1 MFSTSQTKRETPQPC
16 LDVVIGT
23 TAVGKTDWALSYAE
37 EMGAE
42 IVNCD
47 AVCVYRGMD
56 IGSAK
61 PSAAEQARV
70 KHHLLDLVS
79 VDETYTI
86 GRYVADALAVC
97 QRLWDEGK
105 RVVVTGGS
113 GFYLKSYFAAVD
125 DPVDVPVAIRE
136 KVAALEAKS
145 GLAGILHALEE
156 CNSEGVAD
164 LIDVHNPRRVSRALE
179 RCWASG
185 LPLRTLREDF
195 LARTSPFESIP
206 KQLILLQRERSSLEQ
221 RIDQR
226 VQQMLAAGLV
236 DEVRLLD
243 SQGLRSNPAAASAI
257 GYRETLAA
265 IEGQLPFSELA
276 DTIAANTR
284 KLAAKQRK
292 WFRTQLPSP
301 CRIIDLSKR

>member
-1 MFSTSQTKRETPQPC
+1 MFPFSHNKSETPHRF

-23 TAVGKTDWALSYAE
+23 TAVGKTDWTLSYAE
-37 EMGAE
+37 QIGAE

-47 AVCVYRGMD
+47 AVCIYRGMD

-61 PSAAEQARV
+61 PTPAEQARV

-79 VDETYTI
+79 VDETYSI
-86 GRYVADALAVC
+86 GRYVEDAWALC
-97 QRLWDEGK
+97 RRLWDEGK
-105 RVVVTGGS
+105 RVIVTGGS

-125 DPVDVPVAIRE
+125 DPVHIPAAIRE
-136 KVAALEAKS
+136 QVAALEAES
-145 GLAGILHALEE
+145 GLAGIRHALEA
-156 CNSEGVAD
+156 CNPEGVAD

-185 LPLRTLREDF
+185 LPLRTLREAF
-195 LARTSPFESIP
+195 LARTSLFESVT
-206 KQLILLQRERSSLEQ
+206 KRLILLERERTSLEQ
-221 RIDQR
+221 RINQR
-226 VQQMLAAGLV
+226 VRLMLAAGLV
-236 DEVRLLD
+236 EEVRLLEQ
-243 SQGLRSNPAAASAI
+243 QGLRSNPAAASAI

-265 IEGQLPFSELA
+265 MDGQLPFSELA
-276 DTIAANTR
+276 PTIAANTR

-301 CRIIDLSKR
+301 CRIIRT